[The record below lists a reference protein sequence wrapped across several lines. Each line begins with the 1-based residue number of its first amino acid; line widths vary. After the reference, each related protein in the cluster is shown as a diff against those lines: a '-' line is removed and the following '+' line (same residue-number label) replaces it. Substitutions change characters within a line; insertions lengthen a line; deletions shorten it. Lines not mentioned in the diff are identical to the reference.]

1 MLISFE
7 GEIIFCS
14 GIVLNWFYQNP
25 NQTTPMKNNQTK
37 KRVGSV
43 NTTNDRQMVESGLR
57 QKPLSI
63 DRSVFTK
70 SEAEKQQLKKARK
83 R

>member
-1 MLISFE
+1 
-7 GEIIFCS
+7 
-14 GIVLNWFYQNP
+14 
-25 NQTTPMKNNQTK
+25 MKNNQTK